1 MKKTFL
7 KSVICTVIM
16 CIFATTA
23 FAAPASGKNVR
34 NIVFKQNVNNND
46 DDQLSIE
53 KYSLTEPDETLYGL
67 LSSDGVLTVELV
79 PVIDDGAYIT
89 LYKDGEVADYLYAQD
104 SVSLDFNE
112 YGGTGH
118 YTVII
123 TSVSGDTEY
132 AADIIF

>member
-1 MKKTFL
+1 MKKTSL
-7 KSVICTVIM
+7 KSAICTVIM
-16 CIFATTA
+16 CIYAITA
-23 FAAPASGKNVR
+23 FAAPASGTNMR
-34 NIVFKQNVNNND
+34 NIVFKHNVNGND
-46 DDQLSIE
+46 DNIGIS
-53 KYSLTEPDETLYGL
+53 KYSLTESDETLYGL

-123 TSVSGDTEY
+123 TSISGDTEY

>member
-1 MKKTFL
+1 MRKTSL
-7 KSVICTVIM
+7 KSAICTVIM
-16 CIFATTA
+16 CIYAITV
-23 FAAPASGKNVR
+23 FAAPVSGTNMR
-34 NIVFKQNVNNND
+34 NIVFKHNVNGND
-46 DDQLSIE
+46 DNIGIS
-53 KYSLTEPDETLYGL
+53 KYSLTESDETLYGL

-79 PVIDDGAYIT
+79 PAIDDGAYIT

-123 TSVSGDTEY
+123 TSISGDTEY

>member
-7 KSVICTVIM
+7 KSAICTVIM

-23 FAAPASGKNVR
+23 FAAPASGTNVR
-34 NIVFKQNVNNND
+34 NIVFKQNVNND
-46 DDQLSIE
+46 DNNKSGIG
-53 KYSLTEPDETLYGL
+53 KYSLTESDETLYGL

-79 PVIDDGAYIT
+79 PAIDDGAYIT

>member
-1 MKKTFL
+1 MKKTSL
-7 KSVICTVIM
+7 KSAICTVIM
-16 CIFATTA
+16 CIYAITA
-23 FAAPASGKNVR
+23 FAAPASGTNMR
-34 NIVFKQNVNNND
+34 NIVFKHNVNGND
-46 DDQLSIE
+46 DNIGIS

-123 TSVSGDTEY
+123 TSISGDTEY

>member
-1 MKKTFL
+1 
-7 KSVICTVIM
+7 M
-16 CIFATTA
+16 CMYAITA
-23 FAAPASGKNVR
+23 FAAPASGNNVR

-46 DDQLSIE
+46 DDQLSIG

-79 PVIDDGAYIT
+79 SVIDNGAYIT